1 MKPGDV
7 IKLNKKSKGYDAIK
21 ESMEQWA
28 IAKSA
33 FKAAAELLNVAE
45 DEMRRTTLAFYPDLQ
60 DFQCSINPDNLE
72 ITVKYDGK
80 GV

>member
-1 MKPGDV
+1 MKSGDV

-21 ESMEQWA
+21 ESMEHWA

-45 DEMRRTTLAFYPDLQ
+45 DEMRRTTLAFYPDAQ
-60 DFQCSINPDNLE
+60 NFKCSINPDNFE
-72 ITVKYDGK
+72 ITVKYDWK